1 MKIGDKINITIEKL
15 IFGGEGLGRI
25 DNFPVFVP
33 MSVPGDEVEAE
44 INAFAEALRD
54 EKFSDEDFVTKLI

>member
-1 MKIGDKINITIEKL
+1 MAKKSFKITNSK
-15 IFGGEGLGRI
+15 
-25 DNFPVFVP
+25 
-33 MSVPGDEVEAE
+33 SVAISPQNWMLTWADIPKEFVEAE